1 MVISSGMVLLGSPL
15 SSFSLN
21 RISRIDT
28 LLSSLLFDRPL
39 PRTPSIV

>member
-21 RISRIDT
+21 RIDT